1 MNWLTISVIG
11 LLAGTTIVGYIQGLM
26 KKAITLVWLLVSLIL
41 VGLLVTPVSQ
51 ALREHTGLHSYVAE
65 RASAY
70 LTKRS
75 LEEAQQSGVKDGP
88 TTIFE
93 WQAAIE
99 DLDLPGPMEA
109 ALQSKSQEGLSGL
122 KNGLSLPKFA
132 GRYIADVTVGIC
144 GYLLTFILV
153 ATILRLILLAAK
165 LIDKLPVVKT
175 LNHVGGAALGL
186 LQGLVLVWLAEV
198 VLAAFAAAPAGRLL
212 YGLIWDSPFLRFLH
226 QQNLILRFVTNIF

>member
-11 LLAGTTIVGYIQGLM
+11 LLAGMTIVGYIQGLM
-26 KKAITLVWLLVSLIL
+26 KKVVTLIWLLVSLIL
-41 VGLLVTPVSQ
+41 VGLLVTPVSK
-51 ALREHTGLHSYVAE
+51 ALREHTGLHAFVAE
-65 RASAY
+65 RASTY

-75 LEEAQQSGVKDGP
+75 LEEAQQSGVTAGP

-109 ALQSKSQEGLSGL
+109 ALQSKSQEGLTGL
-122 KNGLSLPKFA
+122 KNGISLPKFA
-132 GRYIADVTVGIC
+132 GRYIADMTVGVC

-153 ATILRLILLAAK
+153 AALLRLILAAAN
-165 LIDKLPVVKT
+165 LLDKLPVIKT

-186 LQGLVLVWLAEV
+186 VQGLLLVWLAEV
-198 VLAAFAAAPAGRLL
+198 ALAAFAAAPAGRLM
-212 YGLIWDSPFLRFLH
+212 YGLIWESPFLRFLH
-226 QQNLILRFVTNIF
+226 QQNLILRFITNIF